1 MKASGGAYETQWAI
15 IEVEASS
22 VTLQDIL
29 GSYKDY
35 ALSVSFVRGIV
46 AQLIQALGVARRVF
60 GFHHNDLLTL
70 SNIRFKQI
78 PRSEVTTHW
87 CYQMTSSAFANNTN
101 FSHVGD
107 PTSILPTTNFT
118 VGEVDI
124 GPDACELK
132 LANKRR
138 PTEPPKLWSMCVP
151 MDDVDGLLLQLHG
164 LHTSSL
170 VQTELAYWAKGYT
183 FMNTPWSDDMISVGV
198 IMCDMMARHVSD
210 WPSEGEEICKKLKS
224 GEFENNPL
232 HALKEPFF
240 SKFLPNATSLAKGT
254 MDMYTYYPPPLE
266 KDEEKSSG
274 SSSSKKKKKKKKKSL
289 IEKVKAANGDDDD
302 ENEFDDN
309 VIGELSSTKEDSS
322 SASLSTS
329 SSGGG
334 GRGTTTRS
342 GSEKKDAI
350 STTTVAPDI
359 TTTLSTADTSKKDP
373 CAKPRPG
380 PPWIIKKEGDALQI
394 EWRAEP
400 HAELY
405 MLLLNGVS
413 IYSGTG
419 TSFKAVGLNLRKCYR
434 FQVAYYTLATVK
446 ECKDSWSELGVQLY
460 VNDCTSVRSKMCREG
475 GCGSSGT
482 NVPASGSLVPSSI

>member
-132 LANKRR
+132 LANKKR

-224 GEFENNPL
+224 GVFENNPL

-266 KDEEKSSG
+266 KDDENSNSH
-274 SSSSKKKKKKKKKSL
+274 SSSKNNSKKKKKKKSL
-289 IEKVKAANGDDDD
+289 IEKIKAANGDDD

-322 SASLSTS
+322 SASS
-329 SSGGG
+329 SDD
-334 GRGTTTRS
+334 RGTTKRS
-342 GSEKKDAI
+342 SSSEKNDAI
-350 STTTVAPDI
+350 SSTTTSAPDI
-359 TTTLSTADTSKKDP
+359 TTTLSTEADKQDP
-373 CAKPRPG
+373 CAKPRPV
-380 PPWIIKKEGDALQI
+380 PPWIVKKEGDALQI